1 MRRANDA
8 EAADD
13 DDDAD
18 DDDHDFERAFTVT
31 ARIHEDMRDDGTRA
45 FDVDDGARA
54 EYWKKSK
61 SRANVVLVTFLEEY
75 AREIEGGGR
84 VSAAARA
91 SRRRRR
97 DDAVFVGAS
106 KREQGVRSIEDGGD
120 EQNERVIF
128 ARGRGD
134 DGGRHRTVLASKS
147 STDEDGVRR
156 DASGDATGDV
166 RGG

>member
-84 VSAAARA
+84 VSAAARLGGVDA
-91 SRRRRR
+91 TTRIRWRFETRARRALDRRRR
-97 DDAVFVGAS
+97 
-106 KREQGVRSIEDGGD
+106 
-120 EQNERVIF
+120 
-128 ARGRGD
+128 
-134 DGGRHRTVLASKS
+134 
-147 STDEDGVRR
+147 
-156 DASGDATGDV
+156 
-166 RGG
+166 

>member
-1 MRRANDA
+1 M
-8 EAADD
+8 
-13 DDDAD
+13 
-18 DDDHDFERAFTVT
+18 
-31 ARIHEDMRDDGTRA
+31 
-45 FDVDDGARA
+45 
-54 EYWKKSK
+54 
-61 SRANVVLVTFLEEY
+61 TFLEEY

-84 VSAAARA
+84 VSAWRHIGGVDA
-91 SRRRRR
+91 

-147 STDEDGVRR
+147 STDEDG
-156 DASGDATGDV
+156 DGETLHGDATGDV

>member
-75 AREIEGGGR
+75 AREIEEEDGSR
-84 VSAAARA
+84 RRA
-91 SRRRRR
+91 SRRVDARRR
-97 DDAVFVGAS
+97 RIRWRFET
-106 KREQGVRSIEDGGD
+106 R
-120 EQNERVIF
+120 
-128 ARGRGD
+128 ARRALD
-134 DGGRHRTVLASKS
+134 
-147 STDEDGVRR
+147 RR
-156 DASGDATGDV
+156 
-166 RGG
+166 RR